1 MVNLVTQTRDALLIK
16 AKLLQNQQKTLI
28 SNLILVSWANCL
40 ELLSKNDFHQRRCR
54 YANKR
59 LGFLFWKSVANVA
72 AYTFETSSKG
82 ANENKLTE
90 SFHLLTSCRID
101 FCKDNL
107 IGCIEQQK
115 PFILTYATSSQWKTN
130 FEEIL

>member
-1 MVNLVTQTRDALLIK
+1 MLDYKRRIVTESTKDIDFET
-16 AKLLQNQQKTLI
+16 NI
-28 SNLILVSWANCL
+28 SFTANCS
-40 ELLSKNDFHQRRCR
+40 ELLNKHGFHQRQCR
-54 YANKR
+54 HANKR
-59 LGFLFWKSVANVA
+59 LVLLFWKSVANVA
-72 AYTFETSSKG
+72 AYTFDTDSKG
-82 ANENKLTE
+82 ANENKLTK

-115 PFILTYATSSQWKTN
+115 PFILTYATSSQWKAN